1 MRGVGAVLSA
11 AVTTV
16 VVVALAG
23 CGGGD
28 GGGGERAVTV
38 TSVKEDVRAA
48 VAAGGLERRPVFT
61 DEKSRLL
68 DGRPCQVAG
77 EVGTGTAPDRKAADR
92 LVAEMKDRGW
102 KATEPFP
109 DRRAVL
115 WALDRDDWTVTVV
128 SGEAS
133 PEEMA
138 SGMLSG
144 AVPGKEDG
152 FKGVMFYGFGR
163 GCGRGTATP
172 TP

>member
-1 MRGVGAVLSA
+1 MFETDGSDPAVSLLQQVCA
-11 AVTTV
+11 A
-16 VVVALAG
+16 A
-23 CGGGD
+23 
-28 GGGGERAVTV
+28 RAE
-38 TSVKEDVRAA
+38 SCA
-48 VAAGGLERRPVFT
+48 
-61 DEKSRLL
+61 
-68 DGRPCQVAG
+68 
-77 EVGTGTAPDRKAADR
+77 AADR

-163 GCGRGTATP
+163 DCGRGTATP